1 MKRIFISALGVAL
14 IPLAG
19 MGQCPAERDTLP
31 KIDNSKYILTPPAPA
46 TPRIN
51 GAKVFGAR
59 PGSKFL
65 YRVPCTG
72 ERPMK
77 FSASGLPKGLSID
90 PEKGLITGVVKKPG
104 EYPVEITAS
113 NSKGTTTRLLTI
125 KIGDEVALTPP
136 LGWSSW
142 NCWGLLIDEGLVRE
156 TAASMVDNDLIN
168 YGWSLCQYRRWLAG
182 FERW

>member
-1 MKRIFISALGVAL
+1 M
-14 IPLAG
+14 
-19 MGQCPAERDTLP
+19 
-31 KIDNSKYILTPPAPA
+31 
-46 TPRIN
+46 
-51 GAKVFGAR
+51 
-59 PGSKFL
+59 
-65 YRVPCTG
+65 
-72 ERPMK
+72 
-77 FSASGLPKGLSID
+77 
-90 PEKGLITGVVKKPG
+90 
-104 EYPVEITAS
+104 EITAS